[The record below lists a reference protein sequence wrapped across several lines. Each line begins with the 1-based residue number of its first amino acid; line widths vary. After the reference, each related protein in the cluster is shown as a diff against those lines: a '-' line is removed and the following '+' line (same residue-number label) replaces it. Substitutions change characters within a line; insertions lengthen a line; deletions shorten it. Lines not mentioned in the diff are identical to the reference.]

1 MNKTNIQIFKTMK
14 RIYSIVTLMALPLLM
29 LGQGWPSNYGG
40 VMLQGFYWD
49 SYSDS
54 RWTNLESQADELAEF
69 FSLVWIPQSGY
80 CSGYNSMGY
89 DPLYWFTNYNSSF
102 GSKAELQSMISTF
115 RSKGIGTIA
124 DVVINHRKNVSNWV
138 DFPAET
144 YNGVTYQLK
153 STDICRDDDGG
164 AALSWA
170 SSHGYS
176 LSSNNDSGEDWGGMR
191 DLDHASSNV
200 QKSVK
205 AYLNMLLNDLGY
217 AGFRYDMTKG
227 YSANYTGM
235 YNAYAVPTF
244 SVGEYW
250 DGNLSAVKSWID
262 GTRVNNVVQSAAFD
276 FPFRYTM
283 RDAVNNNRWYNL
295 SSSGKG
301 LNLDA
306 SYKRYSVTF
315 VENHD
320 TQYRDASNPQDPLNQ
335 YAEAANAYML
345 AMPGTPCVFLKHWMD
360 YKESI
365 KQMIYARQLAGIT
378 NTSAIYNLANSSS
391 NNYYVQRITGT
402 RGMLVAAMGSTAYSI
417 PSSYVLVAS
426 GTNYRLALS
435 KTTETAWAS
444 VPSGK
449 RVDPFSVTLTA
460 VSQNAGA
467 QIVYT
472 LDGSEPTATNGTV
485 VASGSAVTIDHCLT
499 MKAGLLIN
507 GAVTGVITRHYTVV
521 NEVYDAYEITVYLKD
536 PTVAPNNWP
545 RVVYYCWDSNNVQQC
560 GNWPGET
567 ITDTRIVG
575 GEKFYYK
582 TFTIT
587 GSQYYV
593 NFVFNQGGSTAG
605 SHQTVDVTGVRETTF
620 FEVTTQTNKYQVRD
634 VTDTYLPFLDNDIIP
649 GDVNGDGEVGIADV
663 TELIDYIL
671 GNVNGTFIIE
681 AADVSGDNEVGIA
694 DVTELIDRILTG
706 A

>member
-1 MNKTNIQIFKTMK
+1 MK
-14 RIYSIVTLMALPLLM
+14 RIYSILTLMALPLLM

-49 SYSDS
+49 SYNDS
-54 RWTNLESQADELAEF
+54 KWTNLESQADELAEF
-69 FSLVWIPQSGY
+69 FKLVWIPQSGN
-80 CSGYNSMGY
+80 CGGYTSMGY
-89 DPLYWFTNYNSSF
+89 DDLYWFTNYNSSF
-102 GSKAELQSMISTF
+102 GTKAELQSMINTF
-115 RSKGIGTIA
+115 KAKGVGTIA

-144 YNGVTYQLK
+144 YKGVTYQLK

-176 LSSNNDSGEDWGGMR
+176 LSSNNDSGEDWSGLR
-191 DLDHASSNV
+191 DLDHASTNV

-217 AGFRYDMTKG
+217 AGFRYDMTRG
-227 YSANYTGM
+227 YAASYTGL
-235 YNAYAVPTF
+235 YNAYAVPTY

-262 GTRVNNVVQSAAFD
+262 GTKVNNVVQSAAFD
-276 FPFRYTM
+276 FPFRYTV
-283 RDAVNNNRWYNL
+283 RDAVNNNKWTNL
-295 SSSGKG
+295 SGTGKG
-301 LNLDA
+301 LNMEA
-306 SYKRYSVTF
+306 NYKRYAVTF

-378 NTSAIYNLANSSS
+378 NTCSTAQQAYNSSS
-391 NNYYVQRITGT
+391 NYYAQRTTGT
-402 RGMLVAAMGSTAYSI
+402 RGMLIAAMGSTSYSI
-417 PSSYVLVAS
+417 PSTYVTVLS

-435 KTTETAWAS
+435 KSTETAWAS

-449 RVDPFSVTLTA
+449 RVDPFQVKLTA
-460 VSQNAGA
+460 VSQTAGA

-485 VASGSAVTIDHCLT
+485 IASGSDVTINRCLT
-499 MKAGLLIN
+499 LKAGLLIN
-507 GAVTGVITRHYTVV
+507 GAVTGVITRNYLVV
-521 NEVYDAYEITVYLKD
+521 NEVYDSYEITVYLKD
-536 PTVAPNNWP
+536 PTVAPNNWSN
-545 RVVYYCWDSNNVQQC
+545 VVYYCWDSNNVQQC

-575 GEKFYYK
+575 GVKFYYK

-587 GSQYYV
+587 GSQYCV
-593 NFVFNQGGSTAG
+593 NFVFNQGGSTAS
-605 SHQTVDVTGVRETTF
+605 SHQTVDVTGVRETSF
-620 FEVTTQTNKYQVRD
+620 FEVTTQTNKYQVSN
-634 VTDTYLPFLDNDIIP
+634 VTDTYLPLLNGDFIR
-649 GDVNGDGEVGIADV
+649 GDVNGDGQVSIGDITD
-663 TELIDYIL
+663 LIDYIL
-671 GNVNGTFIIE
+671 NGTVQSFVFE
-681 AADVSGDNEVGIA
+681 AADLTGDGIIGIG
-694 DVTELIDRILTG
+694 DVTDLIDLILNG